1 MIDRVKVDRKRFDK
15 IVRELGL
22 TKSGISDG
30 IGRSKNYINNCI
42 LEGAFPRHA
51 VIALESVFGIKQ
63 EDYEAKE
70 PTEVKTADCFF
81 LAQGM
86 DESEMQPKVELDWMQ
101 LYNTIYSAVYEALR
115 KNAKEVCRF
124 EEKKEN

>member
-70 PTEVKTADCFF
+70 HTAAKMADCLFP
-81 LAQGM
+81 
-86 DESEMQPKVELDWMQ
+86 PKEEIPQTVELGWTQ
-101 LYNTIYSAVYEALR
+101 LYKVIYLAAYDALR